1 MTGISLYPLAS
12 VAIGVACAAAGVYVV
27 PATPGRAEMDRALL
41 RTGIATVAAC
51 AWALWRDEIAATLV
65 PFVAAIFL
73 LGELRV
79 RLQDRARTRA
89 RTRAL
94 AQEYA
99 QTQGQAQAQAQ
110 ARAGASSGRPR
121 FVAQPQPSS
130 SPSSSPSRGSSR

>member
-27 PATPGRAEMDRALL
+27 PAVPERAEMDRALL

-51 AWALWRDEIAATLV
+51 AWALWRHEVAATLV

-79 RLQDRARTRA
+79 RLRDRARTRA
-89 RTRAL
+89 RTR
-94 AQEYA
+94 
-99 QTQGQAQAQAQ
+99 TQAQ
-110 ARAGASSGRPR
+110 ARAQARARMSSRRPR
-121 FVAQPQPSS
+121 FAAQPSS
-130 SPSSSPSRGSSR
+130 PPSSSPSRGSSR